1 MNSKLAKAVGL
12 LKDGDYTCV
21 WVKDND
27 FTVSRE
33 RGVKPLLE
41 RIDSGESLNGYF
53 AADKVVGNGAAML
66 YVLLEV
72 TELYASVISKPALT
86 TLKNYNIPVH
96 YDLCVPNIRNRTNT
110 GICPM
115 EEAVEGITSPE
126 KALEAIRN
134 KLKTLN
140 K

>member
-1 MNSKLAKAVGL
+1 MNSKLAKAVEL
-12 LKDGDYTCV
+12 LKEGSYTCV
-21 WVKDND
+21 WVKDSS
-27 FTVSRE
+27 FTPSKE

-41 RIDSGESLNGYF
+41 RIDGGESLNGYF

-72 TELYASVISKPALT
+72 TELYASVISEPALG
-86 TLKNYNIPVH
+86 TLQKHGIPVY

-110 GICPM
+110 GICPI

-134 KLKTLN
+134 KLKILN